1 MYSRD
6 CAAAI
11 VVFDL
16 SELDTLDSLDG
27 WIDQLRAGSPRALVF
42 VVGNKVDL
50 LTEAQLRDAKF
61 VARKAGMHCHY
72 VSALSGA
79 GIQHLFEEIATGIAS
94 RQLDLI
100 DNVGISLKEKPP
112 SGDCC

>member
-16 SELDTLDSLDG
+16 SELDTLDNVES

-42 VVGNKVDL
+42 IVGNKVDL
-50 LTEAQLRDAKF
+50 LTEAQLRDAK
-61 VARKAGMHCHY
+61 VAVRKTGTHCYY

-79 GIQHLFEEIATGIAS
+79 GIQQLFEEVATGIAS
-94 RQLDLI
+94 RELDLI
-100 DNVGISLKEKPP
+100 DNVGIALKEKPP
-112 SGDCC
+112 PGGCC